1 MSPLNSTENASQ
13 PSLLAGSTC
22 SSRTCTAIKLSP
34 EQKIAVES
42 TVQATSA
49 VIGVVGVSTA
59 VALGAPAVM
68 PMAFVLQKAVL
79 FTNIGGVPASPV
91 LAGVGE
97 QMQWVQGRFGFFS
110 SAGLRT
116 PPSTGRRHLSPGP
129 TRSDSATLTAAT
141 AARRAE
147 HAAAAREAL
156 LTTITDFA
164 LLFALSTVGHLLL
177 LHLWQRCSGQKRER
191 RARTA
196 QDEPVPTLLPDA
208 AVLPPPAIESASYP
222 TSNSMARRPA
232 RFCSKR
238 TRRRETAREARE
250 AKQLAK
256 DRLATNGGV
265 ASSMAAAEAMASTA
279 TTNAIGPATLVKD
292 LDNIVAP
299 TANSGLSG
307 NESAASAVTA
317 AADANKRVAKAE
329 GERLRAAAAAAS
341 VKPLPDV
348 LVFPNLEVLVW
359 IFFSNGITETSAM
372 VLAAALE
379 GVVYDGEIILIASL
393 CLVAQILFYSMEGYH
408 LMCYYRHCGPMLW
421 QATPPVSSIDEVDDL
436 LMHTVSSARLIK
448 PTRRLRGVLQ
458 PDLDAQKEPHRTLR
472 ALHLARRPLRV
483 WCQPKRLA
491 SDQHNR
497 LVCAWLADVS
507 YTGNGNGIFYHYVRA
522 LAALTSA
529 FITGISSSSGGEASS
544 LGSLHTAPLILIA
557 VQLGIVLHCLATRAA
572 GDRLEGL
579 VSGIEAA
586 ACAIAV
592 ALLYASALSNSS
604 SIEAAT
610 TDGAQESSSAA
621 SASEGFGSRGQLTAF
636 IFTTVSIILPLC
648 LNLYDNVVMAFLEAY
663 MERDRKQGV
672 CVFLRNMIVMPFTSL
687 ANFLDLGNG
696 LGAVAEMW
704 SDMTDSCFKFCRSQA
719 TRMSTR
725 SFQRHRATLDSFQR
739 HKVGKGAKSDSTL
752 APTKANSQIISLA
765 LPGPRINI

>member
-1 MSPLNSTENASQ
+1 MLVLRLRLVASALLVAASAFASAQSTCYERIQSGTCTSNGFVDVVSSTECTAAVSWVNIQEGRGETSLISARTAYSQSYSFNPKGCHTACGGPPDTGYGSYFYCVKWNTHATGASSHTSNEWTFCGAPCQPPSIPPAPPPPSPPPRPPPSPPTPSLPPLLPPPVVSPLNSTENASQ

-458 PDLDAQKEPHRTLR
+458 PDLDARRSRT
-472 ALHLARRPLRV
+472 A
-483 WCQPKRLA
+483 
-491 SDQHNR
+491 
-497 LVCAWLADVS
+497 
-507 YTGNGNGIFYHYVRA
+507 
-522 LAALTSA
+522 
-529 FITGISSSSGGEASS
+529 
-544 LGSLHTAPLILIA
+544 
-557 VQLGIVLHCLATRAA
+557 
-572 GDRLEGL
+572 
-579 VSGIEAA
+579 
-586 ACAIAV
+586 
-592 ALLYASALSNSS
+592 LYAHFTWHVARFACGVSQSGWR
-604 SIEAAT
+604 AT
-610 TDGAQESSSAA
+610 STIGLFVLGWPTSHTQATA
-621 SASEGFGSRGQLTAF
+621 TAF
-636 IFTTVSIILPLC
+636 STTT
-648 LNLYDNVVMAFLEAY
+648 
-663 MERDRKQGV
+663 
-672 CVFLRNMIVMPFTSL
+672 CVR
-687 ANFLDLGNG
+687 
-696 LGAVAEMW
+696 W
-704 SDMTDSCFKFCRSQA
+704 
-719 TRMSTR
+719 
-725 SFQRHRATLDSFQR
+725 RH
-739 HKVGKGAKSDSTL
+739 
-752 APTKANSQIISLA
+752 
-765 LPGPRINI
+765 